1 MASMNRWL
9 LFTCFA
15 LLAAAG
21 CNGQNKAAALEA
33 EKDVPVGITI
43 IEEGTGD
50 GAEEGDVLWLEY
62 SGAVKESG
70 LVFDANDMVDE
81 NGMKTQLPL
90 RFVVG
95 AGATIQGWEE
105 GLVGMKLGEVRDMV
119 VPWQKAYGAAGNPE
133 AQIPAKAELVFR
145 ITLLEM
151 VKVGEDIYLDK
162 TDLVIGTGP
171 AVEKGD
177 SVTIHYTCEYA
188 NGNVFDDS
196 RLRGENGTPLVVRQV
211 QTGQLISGVDY
222 GLVGMKA
229 GGKRL
234 LRIPPKLAFDRYG
247 YDAYA
252 GNQIVMVVVEM
263 LEVRKAID

>member
-1 MASMNRWL
+1 MNRWL

-15 LLAAAG
+15 ALAAAG

-33 EKDVPVGITI
+33 EKDVPVDITI
-43 IEEGTGD
+43 IEEGTGE

-62 SGAVKESG
+62 SGAVKENG
-70 LVFDANDMVDE
+70 LVFDANDEVDE
-81 NGMKTQLPL
+81 NGMKTKLPF

-95 AGATIQGWEE
+95 AGAAIQGWEE
-105 GLVGMKLGEVRDMV
+105 GLVGMKLGEVRTML
-119 VPWQKAYGAAGNPE
+119 VPWQKAYGTAGRPE
-133 AQIPAKAELVFR
+133 AMIPAKADLSFK
-145 ITLLEM
+145 ITLFEM

-177 SVTIHYTCEYA
+177 AVTIHYTCEYA
-188 NGNVFDDS
+188 NGKLFDS
-196 RLRGENGTPLVVRQV
+196 SYLRGENGTPLVVRQV

-234 LRIPPKLAFDRYG
+234 LRIPPKLAFDSYG
-247 YDAYA
+247 YGEYA
-252 GNQIVMVVVEM
+252 GNQIVMVVIEV
-263 LEVRKAID
+263 LEVKKAAD